1 MSRHRNLR
9 LLSYDEYD
17 YYDDEDEAEQFEEG
31 VLYSAMDVH
40 TPSPHEEGDNGR
52 SLRECVTDV
61 RNRLGP
67 EGLKVDTQRIEAA
80 LSEAGGDLDIA
91 AAMIMST
98 LKPICV
104 SLPNPPSQAISNNRL
119 PLSPEPSSP
128 SVRSL
133 DRQSQKEMV
142 NQTTDNHL
150 QNKEDAKG
158 GGEVPPPP
166 PAASSQTGQQFS
178 THTSARK
185 KVPLNPSCD
194 VPTTTTTS
202 SSLPTTSVSGRS
214 THSSP
219 ASRGK
224 SPIPPVSGDKSGGVV
239 EEDSDKRERCVH
251 ELVSAFSITPSFPC
265 PILKFVVAK

>member
-1 MSRHRNLR
+1 MARHRNIR

-17 YYDDEDEAEQFEEG
+17 DYDCEDDAEQFEEG

-40 TPSPHEEGDNGR
+40 TLSPHEEGDNGP

-61 RNRLGP
+61 RSRLGP
-67 EGLKVDTQRIEAA
+67 EGLKIDAQRIEAA

-104 SLPNPPSQAISNNRL
+104 SLPNPSSQAISNNRL
-119 PLSPEPSSP
+119 PLSP
-128 SVRSL
+128 SVPSL

-142 NQTTDNHL
+142 NQMTDNHL
-150 QNKEDAKG
+150 QNKEDEKG
-158 GGEVPPPP
+158 GCEVPPPP
-166 PAASSQTGQQFS
+166 AAASSQTGQQFS

-194 VPTTTTTS
+194 VPTTTTKS
-202 SSLPTTSVSGRS
+202 SPSPTTSVSGRS

-224 SPIPPVSGDKSGGVV
+224 LPIPRVSGDKSGGVV
-239 EEDSDKRERCVH
+239 EEDSDRRERCVH
-251 ELVSAFSITPSFPC
+251 EGGRSW
-265 PILKFVVAK
+265 